1 MRITAPLS
9 KCGER
14 GLILFKLYDTIT
26 LRCRII
32 SLIVELQTD
41 RPILSG
47 SLIIAIRILPFEPY
61 TNYEFCS
68 GSVLS
73 SRVSMSTVL
82 VAFGDK
88 NSMKYSGRR
97 LSQKPAPRAKEN
109 PHAGVGVGCVF
120 RKKML
125 WGYGLPPVP
134 VPLPPEGAGAEV
146 GRGSFENF
154 SAIFQS

>member
-88 NSMKYSGRR
+88 NSMKYSGGAYHKSPPRGQKKTPTRGWGLGVCFGKKCCGVTDCRR
-97 LSQKPAPRAKEN
+97 FQYRFRQKEQEQK
-109 PHAGVGVGCVF
+109 
-120 RKKML
+120 
-125 WGYGLPPVP
+125 
-134 VPLPPEGAGAEV
+134 
-146 GRGSFENF
+146 
-154 SAIFQS
+154 